1 MKRLLSIFAALL
13 CVASAQDKPNIVF
26 ILSDDQGWTDYG
38 FMGHDVIKTPHLDKL
53 ADRSLVFERGY
64 VASPLCRPSLA
75 TMATGRWPFEH
86 GITGNDVEG
95 MKDRA
100 TRDVPMRDA
109 FQEGFDKSKE
119 GRDTTCLLPD
129 FSGSELARL
138 KREAAELLRD

>member
-1 MKRLLSIFAALL
+1 MNLNSLLLTIIGLL
-13 CVASAQDKPNIVF
+13 GSVVPSLAEGPGDKQPPNIVF

-38 FMGHDVIKTPHLDKL
+38 FRGHEVIKTPHLDKL
-53 ADRSLVFERGY
+53 AERSLLFEHGY

-100 TRDVPMRDA
+100 ARDIPMREA
-109 FQEGFDKSKE
+109 FHKFPSFIK
-119 GRDTTCLLPD
+119 LLTENGYVSHQSGATP
-129 FSGSELARL
+129 FSPS
-138 KREAAELLRD
+138 